1 MSARVEALMLKRY
14 IFLFF
19 LSLVV
24 VSCAAPQEKSITPL
38 PSNSTLPSIP
48 TAVTTLSTV
57 VPFTPTPE
65 KFIPKQNDLI
75 FIEFFAIT

>member
-1 MSARVEALMLKRY
+1 MSARVKALMLKRY

-24 VSCAAPQEKSITPL
+24 VSCAAPQEKAVTPL
-38 PSNSTLPSIP
+38 PSTPTSVATLP
-48 TAVTTLSTV
+48 TV
-57 VPFTPTPE
+57 VPFTPTLE

-75 FIEFFAIT
+75 FIEFFAVT

>member
-1 MSARVEALMLKRY
+1 MLKRY
-14 IFLFF
+14 LFLFF

-24 VSCAAPQEKSITPL
+24 GSCAAPQEKPLTPL
-38 PSNSTLPSIP
+38 PSTPTSVATLP
-48 TAVTTLSTV
+48 TV
-57 VPFTPTPE
+57 VPFTSTPE

>member
-1 MSARVEALMLKRY
+1 MSKRY

-24 VSCAAPQEKSITPL
+24 VSCAAPQEKAVTPL
-38 PSNSTLPSIP
+38 PSTP
-48 TAVTTLSTV
+48 TSVTTLSSL

>member
-1 MSARVEALMLKRY
+1 MWKRY

-38 PSNSTLPSIP
+38 PSNPA
-48 TAVTTLSTV
+48 AVTTLSTV
-57 VPFTPTPE
+57 VPFTPPPE